1 MLFRNRTSD
10 KTYQTYQD
18 GWGTVFEV
26 VDRRIKYIKQKVVH
40 YSDSVVG
47 ERRFWDA
54 KVLGVAIDRAVLVPL
69 QTDVEVDDV
78 FSIDGTQYIVR
89 QKQLHDKTAPASWLL
104 SLSESK
110 IQYRSDEDG
119 N

>member
-1 MLFRNRTSD
+1 MMFRNRTSD

-18 GWGTVFEV
+18 GWGTVYKV
-26 VDRRIKYIKQKVVH
+26 TDRKIQYIKQRVVH

-47 ERRFWDA
+47 EKRFWDA

-69 QTDVEVDDV
+69 QTDVSVDDLL
-78 FSIDGTQYIVR
+78 SIDGTQYVVK
-89 QKQLHDKTAPASWLL
+89 QKQLSDKKVPASWLL

-110 IQYRSDEDG
+110 IVYRSDLDG
-119 N
+119 D